1 MKNPFK
7 DFLYFSRGE
16 RRGILVL
23 IIGIIVI
30 FLSGYIYS
38 FQQNNRAL
46 SDKEIQLQ
54 VAALREY
61 DHFINSMREQDKNVH
76 SHFDKIPKHKKK
88 TIKLAPFD
96 PKHTDSTAICK

>member
-38 FQQNNRAL
+38 FQQNNRVL

-61 DHFINSMREQDKNVH
+61 DHFINSMREQDKNVR
-76 SHFDKIPKHKKK
+76 SHFDTFPKHKKK
-88 TIKLAPFD
+88 YCCPMKLF
-96 PKHTDSTAICK
+96 KLK